1 MGKIVLF
8 LVAGILLLCGC
19 TSLDSETLSESEKL
33 TVVDMAR
40 YTITK
45 MPKNGKFVNSMEAS
59 FINRTMPEVKV
70 RYTGPRQGKMFIS
83 WTLMNKNKKNG
94 KTVNFIY
101 SGKFLTDDAMWRMG
115 IVKHT
120 YDRSKKRTNPY
131 RKVRDVKDADFK
143 ELRKKSMIPGR

>member
-8 LVAGILLLCGC
+8 LTAGILLLCGC
-19 TSLDSETLSESEKL
+19 ASLDSETLSESEKL

-45 MPKNGKFVNSMEAS
+45 MPKNRKFVNSMEAS
-59 FINRTMPEVKV
+59 FINKTMPEVKV
-70 RYTGPRQGKMFIS
+70 HYTGPRQGKMFIS
-83 WTLMNKNKKNG
+83 WILINKNKKNG

-115 IVKHT
+115 IVKHV
-120 YDRSKKRTNPY
+120 YDRSKKKINPY